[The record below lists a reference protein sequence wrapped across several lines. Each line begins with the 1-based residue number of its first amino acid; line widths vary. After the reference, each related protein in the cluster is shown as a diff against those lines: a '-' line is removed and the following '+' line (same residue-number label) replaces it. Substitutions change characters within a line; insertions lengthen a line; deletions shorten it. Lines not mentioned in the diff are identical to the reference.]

1 MAAPDGPRPAPS
13 GLRPTARGLALL
25 VSAAVLVLGGLALG
39 RREAIALGIFLAVTV
54 GASAGV
60 LAARTVLARRLHVQ
74 RTVTPGT
81 VQEGG
86 SVLVSFEASGPART
100 TRATAASGTTGTHQ
114 APPLGLVDAV
124 PGHGPVPVRA
134 PRHEY
139 RWQAP
144 ARGAYLLGPALVRLH
159 GPFGLFSAHAQVA
172 GTSRLEVLPEPLEDD
187 ELDRVMRV
195 GIGERDAADLLGSHA
210 APDDLLVR
218 EHRDGDSLTRVHW
231 GATARTGRLM
241 MRQEEWA
248 HDPWAVVVLDC
259 RAESFATGRYE
270 VAGGPGLTWHTSPG
284 FEQAVQA
291 AAALCLRL
299 QGAGHQVLLM
309 DQDGQSLD
317 PHLASAVLGASPR
330 EATWPAAL
338 PAEAA
343 AVVVL
348 LGAAVGRDLPVLA
361 TVPHHLQ
368 RVAVLFGAPGVQ
380 DAAPRLEAGGW
391 LVAEPGR

>member
-1 MAAPDGPRPAPS
+1 MAARDGRRPVPA

-25 VSAAVLVLGGLALG
+25 VAAALLVLCGLTLG
-39 RREAIALGIFLAVTV
+39 RREAIALGIFLAVV
-54 GASAGV
+54 LAASAAV
-60 LAARTVLARRLHVQ
+60 LAARTVLARRIHLT
-74 RTVTPGT
+74 RTVTPGA
-81 VQEGG
+81 VPEGG
-86 SVLVSFEASGPART
+86 WVLVSFGPAGAADSSGP
-100 TRATAASGTTGTHQ
+100 
-114 APPLGLVDAV
+114 PPPGLVDAV
-124 PGHGPVPVRA
+124 PGRGPAPVTA
-134 PRHEY
+134 LGHDY
-139 RWQAP
+139 RWRPP
-144 ARGAYLLGPALVRLH
+144 ARGSYLLGPALVRLH
-159 GPFGLFSAHAQVA
+159 GPFGLFSAHATVT
-172 GTSRLEVLPEPLEDD
+172 GTSRLQVLPEPLEDD
-187 ELDRVMRV
+187 ELDRVMRA
-195 GIGERDAADLLGSHA
+195 GIGERDAADLLGSQA

-259 RAESFATGRYE
+259 RAESFAAGRHE
-270 VAGGPGLTWHTSPG
+270 VDGGAGLSWHTSPG
-284 FEQAVQA
+284 FEQAVRA

-309 DQDGQSLD
+309 DQDGHALD
-317 PHLASAVLGASPR
+317 PDLATAVLGASPR

-348 LGAAVGRDLPVLA
+348 MGAAVGRDLPVLA
-361 TVPHHLQ
+361 TVPYHLQ
-368 RVAVLFGAPGVQ
+368 RVAVLFGTAEHQ
-380 DAAPRLEAGGW
+380 NAASEDAAHRLTAGGW